1 MAWAVL
7 GSVWIHLGL
16 LLLFLVR
23 CGTPDEALPRRER
36 ALALVARVRAR
47 PSTRAA
53 TDVTPANSGARTGN
67 GITPPTDGLSPPE
80 TEAVALDLA
89 DPDLWKDLDRWESLT
104 DAQLRALDPA
114 LLRSLADA
122 PAGLRERLR
131 RLAERAP
138 EVTGGGDPGAGA
150 GESAEVAS
158 LRATANPSDHLAA
171 ERPRE
176 DGVSELQ
183 TATSALTDP
192 VGEKSEP
199 EDEGEVAWLE
209 YVRTPE
215 AAPNRRPVDG
225 TRLISERDTRT
236 EHASRTWV
244 VAPNEGPVSRSVL
257 GLPSSPGTPA
267 PAAVDGLPDGE
278 SGDAPA
284 AGIPTARPRAQSAG
298 QGARGR
304 AQGVGAPDTGG
315 GRRGG
320 DLAAGG
326 RTAPNRQGGVWV
338 TPGAAARSGPAPAPD
353 GDLPDPRR
361 WAPKVAR
368 IVRPQPTTTPAPV
381 ALIAP
386 DPAPGRANAASPR
399 PDDQKDRGGTERT
412 IPEDQDASPT
422 LAESPTPEE
431 GEDTETV
438 KVVEKVESIADLR
451 ADLGWGGFERTQ
463 DQPRRIVPGTRQS
476 EGSMPTSPQSAAEAL
491 TVSLVA
497 STDAVDSPLGR
508 YRAALD
514 REISKLW
521 LTMDLSVHERAL
533 GIQGDV
539 FVRFL
544 VESDGKVSGKVLTRS
559 SGYASLDSMAL
570 DAIPERLPR
579 IPRDV
584 DYQRI
589 YHEYRFHYR
598 NPTIVGGSGG
608 SP

>member
-1 MAWAVL
+1 
-7 GSVWIHLGL
+7 
-16 LLLFLVR
+16 
-23 CGTPDEALPRRER
+23 
-36 ALALVARVRAR
+36 
-47 PSTRAA
+47 
-53 TDVTPANSGARTGN
+53 
-67 GITPPTDGLSPPE
+67 
-80 TEAVALDLA
+80 
-89 DPDLWKDLDRWESLT
+89 
-104 DAQLRALDPA
+104 
-114 LLRSLADA
+114 
-122 PAGLRERLR
+122 
-131 RLAERAP
+131 
-138 EVTGGGDPGAGA
+138 
-150 GESAEVAS
+150 
-158 LRATANPSDHLAA
+158 
-171 ERPRE
+171 
-176 DGVSELQ
+176 
-183 TATSALTDP
+183 
-192 VGEKSEP
+192 
-199 EDEGEVAWLE
+199 
-209 YVRTPE
+209 
-215 AAPNRRPVDG
+215 
-225 TRLISERDTRT
+225 
-236 EHASRTWV
+236 
-244 VAPNEGPVSRSVL
+244 
-257 GLPSSPGTPA
+257 
-267 PAAVDGLPDGE
+267 
-278 SGDAPA
+278 
-284 AGIPTARPRAQSAG
+284 
-298 QGARGR
+298 
-304 AQGVGAPDTGG
+304 
-315 GRRGG
+315 
-320 DLAAGG
+320 
-326 RTAPNRQGGVWV
+326 
-338 TPGAAARSGPAPAPD
+338 
-353 GDLPDPRR
+353 
-361 WAPKVAR
+361 
-368 IVRPQPTTTPAPV
+368 V